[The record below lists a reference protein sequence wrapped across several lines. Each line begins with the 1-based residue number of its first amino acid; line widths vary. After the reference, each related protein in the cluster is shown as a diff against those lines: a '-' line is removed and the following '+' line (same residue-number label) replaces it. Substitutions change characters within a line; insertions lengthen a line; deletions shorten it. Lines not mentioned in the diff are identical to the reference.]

1 MTTPADTP
9 VQAVVAAE
17 TSVRGRRG
25 LPRPSRWLGRS
36 PERPWCRGCR
46 PPAGSSPSAAS
57 TSIPARRLD
66 RVEKAPLTHEVDATR
81 PSVAA
86 MAARCC
92 HHLRRA
98 CKHTPEG
105 AAAVSQWVCGRA
117 AAAQSRQPA
126 RSSAQER
133 SETRCGARAARAYGW
148 GPGAARTGSRPCAPG
163 TRTTRR
169 PAGRRPRTHRA
180 RCSNRT
186 GDFSPLSST
195 RRDDS
200 RATGE

>member
-1 MTTPADTP
+1 MTTPANTP

-25 LPRPSRWLGRS
+25 LPRRSRWLGRS

-46 PPAGSSPSAAS
+46 PPAGSSPRAAS

-66 RVEKAPLTHEVDATR
+66 RVEKAPSEHEVDATR
-81 PSVAA
+81 PRVAA
-86 MAARCC
+86 MAARWRR
-92 HHLRRA
+92 HLRRA

-105 AAAVSQWVCGRA
+105 AAAARQWVRGRA
-117 AAAQSRQPA
+117 AAARSRQPV

-148 GPGAARTGSRPCAPG
+148 APAAARTGSRPCAPG
-163 TRTTRR
+163 TKTTRR
-169 PAGRRPRTHRA
+169 PAGRRPRSHRA
-180 RCSNRT
+180 R
-186 GDFSPLSST
+186 SSCQTRRVQPASGT